1 MNQNQVPEK
10 IEELEKKI
18 IDTYFVDKKAI
29 KIEYEGNQ
37 YLIGRPKNCEFKI
50 GKRVAE
56 DLTDLVIYH
65 ANFKSFSCDC
75 KSFDIVKSQQGEP
88 CKHLQMILKT
98 IPDAKYLISD
108 DVKKTL
114 SDEFLVE
121 LFPEMKE
128 QIMGKIKKYEITK
141 EKGAI
146 ALRDVFVDRWDE
158 EKIVSNL
165 TKDVVDRT
173 LEKYIYK
180 YPMKTK
186 KGKKIIR
193 GLSVHAVQDIT
204 HWMSGIELEDVVL
217 IEDDK
222 YFTARVKVRDIVRNF
237 PGFGFFREPKYYEDG
252 REKKH
257 ADYIAFRKGLRRA
270 LDQMIPVPIKEKIF
284 KMYEEARLEKE
295 GEKSIEVKG
304 EEESEKEGEREDF
317 KKEEEKE
324 GGEEVE
330 SGPKEKKKEKG
341 INNFF

>member
-1 MNQNQVPEK
+1 MNQKQPIGKFEEIEK
-10 IEELEKKI
+10 RI
-18 IDTYFVDKKAI
+18 IDNNFGGKKAI
-29 KIEYEGNQ
+29 RIEYEGTP
-37 YLIGRPKNCEFKI
+37 YLIGTPKNCEFKV

-88 CKHLQMILKT
+88 CKHLQLILDT

-121 LFPEMKE
+121 LFPEMKD
-128 QIMGKIKKYEITK
+128 QIMSKIKRYETSK
-141 EKGAI
+141 EEGAL
-146 ALRDVFVDRWDE
+146 ALRDVFIDRWDE
-158 EKIVSNL
+158 DRIISVL
-165 TKDVVDRT
+165 TKDTIERT
-173 LEKYIYK
+173 LGKYIYE

-186 KGKKIIR
+186 KGMKIIR

-217 IEDDK
+217 IDEDK
-222 YFTARVKVRDIVRNF
+222 YFTARVKVRDTVRNF

-252 REKKH
+252 RDRKH
-257 ADYIAFRKGLRRA
+257 ADYIAFRKALRRA

-284 KMYEEARLEKE
+284 QMYEQARLEKIKKKE
-295 GEKSIEVKG
+295 GEEG
-304 EEESEKEGEREDF
+304 EEEI
-317 KKEEEKE
+317 KEEAK
-324 GGEEVE
+324 GEDENC
-330 SGPKEKKKEKG
+330 K
-341 INNFF
+341 

>member
-1 MNQNQVPEK
+1 MNQKQLPEK
-10 IEELEKKI
+10 PEEIEKKI
-18 IDTYFVDKKAI
+18 IENYFKDKKAI
-29 KIEYEGNQ
+29 KIEYEDNQ

-65 ANFKSFSCDC
+65 VDFKSFSCDC
-75 KSFDIVKSQQGEP
+75 KGFDIVRSQQGEP
-88 CKHLQMILKT
+88 CRHQDMILKT
-98 IPDAKYLISD
+98 IPESKYLISD

-128 QIMGKIKKYEITK
+128 QIMSKIKRYAATK
-141 EKGAI
+141 EKEAI

-158 EKIVSNL
+158 ARIIGNL
-165 TKDVVDRT
+165 TKDVIERT

-186 KGKKIIR
+186 KGEKIIR

-204 HWMSGIELEDVVL
+204 HWMSGIALEDVVL

-222 YFTARVKVRDIVRNF
+222 YFTARVKVRDTVRDF

-284 KMYEEARLEKE
+284 QMYEQARLEKL
-295 GEKSIEVKG
+295 EKKGIE
-304 EEESEKEGEREDF
+304 EKEGEEI
-317 KKEEEKE
+317 KKEGEGKG
-324 GGEEVE
+324 GGEEAE
-330 SGPKEKKKEKG
+330 KGTKEEKKISIKDF
-341 INNFF
+341 I